1 MFGGDLVPRKRTI
14 KVSEEE
20 YQRLKDAQ
28 RELEVRNRAELAKA
42 PGGSQQASLDLGTLA
57 LGAIAG
63 LGALALLEWL
73 TKSEEED
80 DE

>member
-1 MFGGDLVPRKRTI
+1 MARKRTI

-20 YQRLKDAQ
+20 YERLKAAQ
-28 RELEVRNRAELAKA
+28 RELEARNRAELARA
-42 PGGSQQASLDLGTLA
+42 PGGSQQKGLDLGTLA
-57 LGAIAG
+57 LGAVAG

-73 TKSEEED
+73 TQSEEED